1 VIWFFVGLKESTE
14 KMIKNKEKERDLTVW
29 EKYLEK
35 KKEKK
40 QKKRDGNKMP
50 EKLAIKP
57 DNSEVRR
64 K

>member
-1 VIWFFVGLKESTE
+1 
-14 KMIKNKEKERDLTVW
+14 MIKNKEKERDLTVW

-50 EKLAIKP
+50 EKLAINP